1 MTQLDDNKATYMRFV
16 EILNSQDFDRLPEVL
31 DVDAYREV
39 CVGVMKDWADYDT
52 AVSSVRQVA
61 SMMKP
66 PPIQIQHCVAEGDKV
81 FALGSVPTP
90 GGATAALPTY
100 MFDYCRLA
108 NGKIVERIQ
117 MADMSSMPAFG
128 S

>member
-16 EILNSQDFDRLPEVL
+16 EILNSQDFDSLPEVL
-31 DVDAYREV
+31 DVAAYREV

-61 SMMKP
+61 SMMKA

-81 FALGSVPTP
+81 FALASVPTAGP
-90 GGATAALPTY
+90 AAALPTY
-100 MFDYCRLA
+100 MFDYCKLA

-128 S
+128 G